1 MVISPDEMNKH
12 LKTIII
18 APMTTK
24 SHDYPTRL
32 KIKFAGKMGW
42 IVVDQIRTVDRIRFI
57 KKMGTIS
64 TSSIKELKK
73 KIQEMLVD

>member
-1 MVISPDEMNKH
+1 MISPNEMNKY

-24 SHDYPTRL
+24 SHDYPTRVQL
-32 KIKFAGKMGW
+32 SFASKMGW
-42 IVVDQIRTVDRIRFI
+42 IVIDQIRTVDRQRFI
-57 KKMGTIS
+57 KKLGILDKKT
-64 TSSIKELKK
+64 IKEIKE

>member
-1 MVISPDEMNKH
+1 MNKF

-24 SHDYPTRL
+24 SHDYPTRVKL
-32 KIKFAGKMGW
+32 SFAGKTGW
-42 IVVDQIRTVDRIRFI
+42 IVIDQIRTVDRQRFI
-57 KKMGTIS
+57 KKMGLLDVKT
-64 TSSIKELKK
+64 IKEIKE